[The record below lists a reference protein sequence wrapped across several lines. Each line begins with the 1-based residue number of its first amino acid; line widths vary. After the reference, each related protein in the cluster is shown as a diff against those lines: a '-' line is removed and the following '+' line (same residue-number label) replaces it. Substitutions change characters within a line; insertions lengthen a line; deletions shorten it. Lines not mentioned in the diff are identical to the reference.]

1 VALRVVGAG
10 LGRTGTLS
18 LKMALEQ
25 LMGGSCYHMLEV
37 FSHPDHVA
45 TWHAATRGEPV
56 DWDELFADYTTAV
69 DWPAAAF
76 WREVSAAYPDA
87 TVVLSTRD
95 SESWWRS
102 VDKTIF
108 EIFRAEHAP
117 DDHWFAMVSEMMN
130 TRFTPDFLDHD
141 AAIAAFEAH
150 NAEVRAAVP
159 AERLVEWR
167 PGDGWAPLCAALDVP
182 VPDQEFPH
190 TNTTEEFRTRA
201 GMDQPS

>member
-1 VALRVVGAG
+1 MGAG

-25 LMGGSCYHMLEV
+25 LVGGSCYHMLEV
-37 FSHPDHVA
+37 FAHPDHVA
-45 TWHAATRGEPV
+45 MWHGATRGEPV

-76 WREVSAAYPDA
+76 WRELSAAYPDA
-87 TVVLSTRD
+87 PVVLSTRD

-102 VDKTIF
+102 ADQTIY
-108 EIFRAEHAP
+108 EVFRGEHDA
-117 DDHWFAMVSEMMN
+117 DDPWFAMISELQR
-130 TRFTPDFLDHD
+130 TRFTPDFLDRE

-150 NAEVRAAVP
+150 NAEVRAIVSP
-159 AERLVEWR
+159 ERLVEWR
-167 PGDGWAPLCAALDVP
+167 PGDGWAPLCAALGVP
-182 VPDQEFPH
+182 VPDEAFPH